1 MGGKSD
7 LTGAYGSAYGP
18 ITYIFIT
25 QVENSKFTVEIQ
37 KQSQA
42 NKLWIADTREF
53 EDAEEIAKRRETSTK
68 AKGGRSIIVY
78 NPLQQ
83 APF

>member
-1 MGGKSD
+1 MGGKSEI
-7 LTGAYGSAYGP
+7 TGVYGP

-25 QVENSKFTVEIQ
+25 QVEISKFTVETQ
-37 KQSQA
+37 KQSQE

-53 EDAEEIAKRRETSTK
+53 EDAEAIAKRRESSIQT
-68 AKGGRSIIVY
+68 GGRSIIVY
-78 NPLQQ
+78 NPLEQ